1 MDGGCSEWKE
11 WALRPFRTVLLGF
24 TLALGLIGA
33 AVAAMSAAASTA
45 AYSMTDLGSLG
56 YGVSDGFGINAGG
69 EVVGRSYLNVVFTF
83 KCGRHTCRFTQNDPF
98 SWINGTM
105 TDLGTLN
112 PRAMSEANAVNTG
125 GDVVGGSNGEAI
137 LVHSGKISDL
147 GQGTASG
154 INDFGEVVGG
164 TSQHAFLISG
174 GTRATLPDL
183 SSYGISSASG
193 INNNHQI
200 VGGSDTAAGYGHAV
214 MWQNGAVTDLG
225 TLGGTQSAA
234 YAINNQGQVV
244 GWAHTASEATH
255 VFLWS
260 GGKMTDLGTF
270 GLDPVA
276 NAINNHT
283 VIVGQS
289 GTGAWVWSNDSFQN
303 LNNLIPAGSGFTLN
317 NATAINDNGQI
328 VANGYN
334 AQGQE
339 HAFLLNPN

>member
-1 MDGGCSEWKE
+1 MV
-11 WALRPFRTVLLGF
+11 A
-24 TLALGLIGA
+24 ALG
-33 AVAAMSAAASTA
+33 VSAATS

-56 YGVSDGFGINAGG
+56 YGVSDGFGINANG

-83 KCGRHTCRFTQNDPF
+83 RCGRHTCRFTQNDPF
-98 SWINGTM
+98 SWSNGSM

-112 PRAMSEANAVNTG
+112 PRAMSEATAVNAS

-137 LVHSGKISDL
+137 LVHNRKISDL
-147 GQGTASG
+147 GTGTAYG
-154 INDFGEVVGG
+154 INDFGETVGN
-164 TSQHAFLISG
+164 TSQHAFLIKG
-174 GTRATLPDL
+174 GTRTPLPDL
-183 SSYGISSASG
+183 SGYGLSSASS

-200 VGGSDTAAGYGHAV
+200 VGSSDTASGYSHAV
-214 MWQNGAVTDLG
+214 MWQNGAITDLG

-234 YAINNQGQVV
+234 YAINNLGQVV

-255 VFLWS
+255 VFLRS

-270 GLDPVA
+270 GLDPVG
-276 NAINNHT
+276 NAINDHT

-289 GTGAWVWSNDSFQN
+289 GSGAWIWSNGTFQN
-303 LNNLIPAGSGFTLN
+303 LNNLIPANSGFTLDT
-317 NATAINDNGQI
+317 ATAINDNGQI

-339 HAFLLNPN
+339 HAFLLDPT